1 MKPKK
6 LIKAEVFFMGL
17 IVRRGTSDDFFK
29 TFREMQRDI
38 DSVFNNF
45 LTGKNPQ
52 PGTCMMPSADVY
64 ETENEYVFEFELP
77 GFKKE
82 DVKVKVE
89 DNVLTVSSEVTEEKK
104 EEKDKSYHIVERRY
118 GAFKRQFSLPEN
130 SDVGQIDAK
139 FENGVLE
146 LKVQKKEEEKKRAID
161 VQIQ

>member
-1 MKPKK
+1 
-6 LIKAEVFFMGL
+6 MGL
-17 IVRRGTSDDFFK
+17 IVRKGNSDDFFK

-45 LTGKNPQ
+45 LTGRKPQ
-52 PGTCMMPSADVY
+52 AGTSLMPSADVY
-64 ETENEYVFEFELP
+64 ATDDEYVFEFELP
-77 GFKKE
+77 GFKKD

-89 DNVLTVSSEVTEEKK
+89 DNVLTVSSEVKEEKK
-104 EEKDKSYHIVERRY
+104 EGKDKNYHIVERRY

-130 SDVGQIDAK
+130 VDVENIDAK

-146 LKVQKKEEEKKRAID
+146 LKVQKKEEAKKKAID

>member
-1 MKPKK
+1 
-6 LIKAEVFFMGL
+6 MGL

-52 PGTCMMPSADVY
+52 AGTCMMPSADVY
-64 ETENEYVFEFELP
+64 ETDNEYVFEFELP

-89 DNVLTVSSEVTEEKK
+89 DNVLTISSEVKEEKN
-104 EEKDKSYHIVERRY
+104 EEKDKSYHIFERRY
-118 GAFKRQFSLPEN
+118 GTFKRQFSLPETA
-130 SDVGQIDAK
+130 DVAKIDAK

>member
-1 MKPKK
+1 
-6 LIKAEVFFMGL
+6 MGL

-52 PGTCMMPSADVY
+52 AGTCMMPSADVY
-64 ETENEYVFEFELP
+64 ETDNEYVFEFELP
-77 GFKKE
+77 GFTKE

-89 DNVLTVSSEVTEEKK
+89 DNVLTVSSEIKEEKK
-104 EEKDKSYHIVERRY
+104 EEKDKSYHIIERRY
-118 GAFKRQFSLPEN
+118 GSFKRQFSLPEN
-130 SDVGQIDAK
+130 VDVANIDAK